1 LSRMKKAAV
10 ILLIVLLTGCMPS
23 QLENKGEVSGNTIA
37 GMEKEPVISYE
48 MPAASPTILINQF
61 GYINESSKVAVF
73 KGSEMPEEFY
83 VVQEDTQERVYTGY
97 TENKGYNEK
106 LQEYNGYGDFSEVTR
121 PGTYYIEAP
130 ILGRSYSFR
139 IGEDLYGQA
148 LKEACKQY
156 YYSRCGVELAKE
168 YAKEKARSACHTGK
182 SRFREEAAALEA
194 AGGWHQFGDGSR
206 EVEWAARNIG
216 ALLFAYELYEEIFTD
231 DTGIPESGN
240 GTPDILD
247 EIRYETDWL
256 LKMQNEQTGAVY
268 AGVTVCERDRGM
280 GMVSYVEPEDIQ
292 SSKAFAMAMAK
303 FSYFYQNYDAE
314 YAGRCLRAAENAWR
328 YVKRYDT
335 AETDAWKFSAAA
347 ELYRAS
353 GRGSFHKIV
362 LEYLEAGGYKE
373 DLDETAFFGCIAYI
387 STSRQVELT
396 YCAEIAEVILTK
408 AEEIS
413 KETRGSVYRIAGNP
427 SGENHQELLL
437 DMMYLTAAD
446 YMITNRE
453 YKNIIENHL
462 HYFMGRNEMGIN
474 YADTEIMKQLDMDSK
489 LIVMLSEM
497 AFFAK

>member
-1 LSRMKKAAV
+1 MSRMKKAAV

-206 EVEWAARNIG
+206 EVEWAARNIDV
-216 ALLFAYELYEEIFTD
+216 AF
-231 DTGIPESGN
+231 
-240 GTPDILD
+240 
-247 EIRYETDWL
+247 
-256 LKMQNEQTGAVY
+256 
-268 AGVTVCERDRGM
+268 VC
-280 GMVSYVEPEDIQ
+280 
-292 SSKAFAMAMAK
+292 
-303 FSYFYQNYDAE
+303 
-314 YAGRCLRAAENAWR
+314 L
-328 YVKRYDT
+328 
-335 AETDAWKFSAAA
+335 
-347 ELYRAS
+347 
-353 GRGSFHKIV
+353 
-362 LEYLEAGGYKE
+362 
-373 DLDETAFFGCIAYI
+373 
-387 STSRQVELT
+387 
-396 YCAEIAEVILTK
+396 
-408 AEEIS
+408 
-413 KETRGSVYRIAGNP
+413 
-427 SGENHQELLL
+427 
-437 DMMYLTAAD
+437 
-446 YMITNRE
+446 
-453 YKNIIENHL
+453 
-462 HYFMGRNEMGIN
+462 
-474 YADTEIMKQLDMDSK
+474 
-489 LIVMLSEM
+489 
-497 AFFAK
+497 